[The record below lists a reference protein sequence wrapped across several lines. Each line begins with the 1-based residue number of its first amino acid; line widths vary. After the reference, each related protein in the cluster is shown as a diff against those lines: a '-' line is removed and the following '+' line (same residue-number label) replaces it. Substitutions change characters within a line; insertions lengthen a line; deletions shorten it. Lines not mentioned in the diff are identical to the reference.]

1 MGLCSSGKSEKQHKI
16 ALTHE
21 VLSDSQLPGR
31 DLEATEV
38 LELNTE
44 PKIRVPQENTEY
56 RPTQGGVLDIF
67 EGKAY
72 PQLFVRFLSPTGGP
86 DHGVHL

>member
-1 MGLCSSGKSEKQHKI
+1 M
-16 ALTHE
+16 
-21 VLSDSQLPGR
+21 LSDSQLPGR
-31 DLEATEV
+31 GLEATEV
-38 LELNTE
+38 LELNTAQ
-44 PKIRVPQENTEY
+44 KIRVPQENTEY